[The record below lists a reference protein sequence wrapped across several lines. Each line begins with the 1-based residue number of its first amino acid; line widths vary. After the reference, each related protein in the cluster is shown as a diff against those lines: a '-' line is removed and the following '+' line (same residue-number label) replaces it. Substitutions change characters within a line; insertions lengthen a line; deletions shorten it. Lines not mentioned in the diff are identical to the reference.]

1 MPMHKGKALSVGL
14 IRAIIREVG
23 ITPEEWLE
31 L

>member
-1 MPMHKGKALSVGL
+1 MHKGKDVSVGL
-14 IRAIIREVG
+14 IRTIIREAG